1 MSVGKRIRIGRSLQG
16 KSLKEV
22 SENLGVTIA
31 ALSRYELDQRE
42 PSLDILRKLADELKL
57 PISFFIGEPPFD
69 NLELLDLF
77 KSVIIYNLQLH
88 NFMASNIAVSSVD
101 NYTYYQVVAN
111 HISSIKQLSEKELS
125 IIYKSEDG
133 TQGKEEKQA
142 FTQYYISLGNNEMRV
157 KLTRAFNEL
166 NDLGQ
171 QKAIERLEEL
181 AKIPDYQ
188 KGNGVP

>member
-125 IIYKSEDG
+125 IIYKSEDE

-188 KGNGVP
+188 KGNE

>member
-42 PSLDILRKLADELKL
+42 PSLDILRKLADELEL

-188 KGNGVP
+188 KGNE

>member
-57 PISFFIGEPPFD
+57 PISFFIGEHPID

-188 KGNGVP
+188 KGNE

>member
-188 KGNGVP
+188 KGNE

>member
-31 ALSRYELDQRE
+31 E

-188 KGNGVP
+188 KGNE

>member
-133 TQGKEEKQA
+133 TQGKEKQA

-188 KGNGVP
+188 KGNE

>member
-57 PISFFIGEPPFD
+57 PISFFIGDPPFD

-188 KGNGVP
+188 KGNE

>member
-88 NFMASNIAVSSVD
+88 NFIASNIAVSSVD
-101 NYTYYQVVAN
+101 TYTYYQVVAN
-111 HISSIKQLSEKELS
+111 HISSIKQLSEKELN

-142 FTQYYISLGNNEMRV
+142 FTQYYISLGNDQMRV
-157 KLTRAFNEL
+157 KLTRALNEL

-188 KGNGVP
+188 KGNE

>member
-22 SENLGVTIA
+22 SENLGVTVA

-188 KGNGVP
+188 KGNE